1 MDRGLCEQSFVC
13 TASDRL
19 IRLRSRDVSSTVSK
33 TLQTSVIAFSVYF
46 WSEAPLLIP
55 RPQEL
60 CTAWAWRLHWQVENK
75 KNLKRIN
82 QLIKDIERH
91 PFEGIGK
98 PEPLKGNLTGLW
110 SRRIDE
116 EHRIVYLVEGD
127 NILIF
132 ACRGHYDS

>member
-1 MDRGLCEQSFVC
+1 MKL
-13 TASDRL
+13 
-19 IRLRSRDVSSTVSK
+19 
-33 TLQTSVIAFSVYF
+33 LQWDFD
-46 WSEAPLLIP
+46 
-55 RPQEL
+55 
-60 CTAWAWRLHWQVENK
+60 AWEDYLYWQVENK

-116 EHRIVYLVEGD
+116 EDRIVYLVEGD

-132 ACRGHYDS
+132 ACRGHYNS